1 MANTALIT
9 GSTGGLGSCF
19 VKIHG
24 EKGGDMILVG
34 TSEEKLMAQKK
45 EVERRKAGEHGGR
58 AKDGGYNDIAFLLG
72 YAKINSFLRAFA
84 IWTGRTI
91 SQYRGHLKQ

>member
-19 VKIHG
+19 VRIHG

-45 EVERRKAGEHGGR
+45 EVEEKYKVHVEYIVADLSDSKQVENV
-58 AKDGGYNDIAFLLG
+58 YNT
-72 YAKINSFLRAFA
+72 Y
-84 IWTGRTI
+84 
-91 SQYRGHLKQ
+91 KQNG